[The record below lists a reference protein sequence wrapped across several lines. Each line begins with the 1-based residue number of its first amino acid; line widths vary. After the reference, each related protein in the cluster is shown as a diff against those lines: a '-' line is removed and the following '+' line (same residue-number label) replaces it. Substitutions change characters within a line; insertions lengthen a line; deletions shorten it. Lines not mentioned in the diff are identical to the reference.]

1 MKLARHNTKVTD
13 LRPPPHGRP
22 WKVVRVVYENDDNP
36 DDYEYDRSKW
46 VNYNQ
51 IHCIIQAECPETTWP
66 TASPASK
73 AWLPG
78 TTTAVY
84 YDDPRRKW
92 NWSEGYGSIAEVER
106 MSCKGGHLT
115 W

>member
-1 MKLARHNTKVTD
+1 MKIARSHNTKVTD
-13 LRPPPHGRP
+13 LRPPPHGQP

-51 IHCIIQAECPETTWP
+51 FHCIIQAECPETSWP
-66 TASPASK
+66 SSSPGSMRLVNGVAM
-73 AWLPG
+73 
-78 TTTAVY
+78 Y

-92 NWSEGYGSIAEVER
+92 NWSEAYGSIAEVER